1 MSCIADNVSYKL
13 LHGTVVVIIVIL
25 MIEWFYVGSCCAGFW
40 TLNKLDVA
48 MFIDNSSRHC
58 MPKRLKMMYSERKYA
73 RKQQQ
78 ERQIDRHI
86 VSLCLF
92 RKYTGWSKKADAHT
106 VSRVS
111 VFLGPPCRERRCPL
125 TAGRR
130 GHGSI
135 WWVSAEVCLNE
146 FLGPRSGFN
155 WWEAWG
161 PVYLGGT
168 GRLQQLYD

>member
-1 MSCIADNVSYKL
+1 
-13 LHGTVVVIIVIL
+13 
-25 MIEWFYVGSCCAGFW
+25 
-40 TLNKLDVA
+40 

-111 VFLGPPCRERRCPL
+111 VFLDHPVLESGVY
-125 TAGRR
+125 
-130 GHGSI
+130 
-135 WWVSAEVCLNE
+135 WVS
-146 FLGPRSGFN
+146 
-155 WWEAWG
+155 
-161 PVYLGGT
+161 
-168 GRLQQLYD
+168 LQHCCCHAPMTRDFQ